1 MTDTLD
7 YGNIMN
13 HAMRV
18 FVRDVLQQVADH
30 GLPGEHHFFITV
42 DTQHPDVELAEWL
55 IMRYPDE
62 ITIVMQNWFENLDVQ
77 DDGFYVT
84 LNFGDTP
91 EPLYIPYA
99 AIITFVDPSV
109 EFGVRFE
116 KIEAPEDDKPSLA
129 PVETEPE
136 ATAAQH
142 EGDAEV
148 VSLDSFRK

>member
-1 MTDTLD
+1 
-7 YGNIMN
+7 
-13 HAMRV
+13 
-18 FVRDVLQQVADH
+18 
-30 GLPGEHHFFITV
+30 
-42 DTQHPDVELAEWL
+42 
-55 IMRYPDE
+55 MRYPDE

-99 AIITFVDPSV
+99 SIITFVDPSV

-116 KIEAPEDDKPSLA
+116 KIDAPEDEAPSLA
-129 PVETEPE
+129 TVDSESEIKDDKSD
-136 ATAAQH
+136 
-142 EGDAEV
+142 GDAEV

>member
-1 MTDTLD
+1 MC
-7 YGNIMN
+7 I
-13 HAMRV
+13 
-18 FVRDVLQQVADH
+18 RDR
-30 GLPGEHHFFITV
+30 
-42 DTQHPDVELAEWL
+42 
-55 IMRYPDE
+55 RYPDE

-116 KIEAPEDDKPSLA
+116 KIEAPEYDKLSLA
-129 PVETEPE
+129 PVEPEPE